1 MPIKPP
7 NLDDR
12 RYADIV
18 AEARALIPQ
27 YCPEWTNFNDADPGM
42 TLVQL
47 FAWMTELIIYRLNR
61 VPDKTYIHF
70 LNFIGEERRRARP
83 SVAPLTFTVSSGR
96 PVEVPAF
103 AKYSTRQRED
113 NVALDYLTMDR
124 LTVHDARITRVMAVK
139 GGPVPAVREI
149 PFNQMD
155 NHPSAL
161 VFAGGRGAQFFDLD
175 PQEYGPDAYTPSQ
188 FFYISHDDFRLMN
201 IQPEEGRR
209 VGRLRVR
216 RQGTDGLPVSAF
228 FEWEYPTKDGWA
240 PIAAE
245 PEKDEVLGMPELAL
259 VTQLPGIVPTTL
271 QVGDLVP
278 EPVANE
284 KWWIRGRL
292 EYEKWLANRM
302 LEDLE
307 IFWKDDRGGEERAIN
322 NWEVRARGRTLEFF
336 LQDVPPIRGGWTI
349 RLAMIDRAV
358 PAGKNAYLPRY
369 RWYYRRGELWEEIPN
384 ERIRIEGTQVIITG
398 PLTDMAT
405 DGYNI
410 RAERIETVFFR
421 GFCPDLELDLTWIR
435 PIELRMFAGDD
446 PRRVEEMLIGEGP
459 WSPFQLAPVLP
470 PTIGRKWYIGSDLF
484 ENRRKA
490 PILLEMEIGFE
501 MNGELIEE
509 PKDLYLIQ
517 MTYRAED
524 NWRVVYTEDK
534 IYSGFTFAA
543 LDEEG
548 SKRAARRKIRIVLD
562 PKTQLKD
569 LGRHEMAGVETTW
582 LRVELLKSS
591 LTGQDEKKVQHPII
605 PRIYSVALS
614 VDKTIGQDTYE
625 QPLPGPRMA
634 EVDVRDQNRRLTRV
648 ITRAVGRLSEYF
660 PYYPF
665 VEIAEPNQAL
675 YLQFDKPL
683 PVGSRHAVQFRCRGE
698 AFLPQGMG
706 MEWEILEQREHARTG
721 WRRVRSSQQ
730 GDDGSERPSYDMAR
744 SGTLDFP
751 LPEVPQV
758 PPDGFW
764 MRGRFTLPAGA
775 ELENI
780 PALPPVTHLLL
791 NTVDVVNLHTVRIER
806 FSGLGVP
813 NQTIQLLKRPVFL
826 RSGEGER
833 PLFTRPEKF
842 EDIKV
847 HIIRDDGT
855 KEDWTPAREG
865 NLLTAGKDDL
875 VFIVDPVEGTL
886 TFGNGIRGR
895 ILPAGSNNVEVEF
908 YRVVPG
914 AQGNVAPRQIVVAE
928 TLADTVEVM
937 NLLPATGGRD
947 AETIEEIVRRAPSL
961 LTSRDR
967 AVTRMDFEVIAREA
981 SAEVARAACPGTM
994 GDDGEVEVIILP
1006 GRREGETVPDPFL
1019 GGGLRD
1025 HVQVYLK
1032 RRSLINV
1039 EPVVRLAGF
1048 MAIDVSI
1055 SLRLRPNANVI
1066 QVREAANNWVH
1077 RFLDPYVGGL
1087 DGEGWPFGGT
1097 LYAQDF
1103 ARMVSDVPEVRHI
1116 VDVQLYDMSA
1126 PDKLRAAPGW
1136 EEGQGVS
1143 EIVLVQ
1149 HDPANP
1155 EAPPRDLFVVRRVR
1169 VRTEEAEE

>member
-18 AEARALIPQ
+18 AEARSLIPQ

-83 SVAPLTFTVSSGR
+83 AVAPLTFTVRTGR
-96 PVEVPAF
+96 PTEVPAF
-103 AKYSTRQRED
+103 GRYSTRQRED
-113 NVALDYLTMDR
+113 NTALDYLTVDR

-149 PFNQMD
+149 PFTQME

-161 VFAGGRGAQFFDLD
+161 VFSGGRGAQFFDLD
-175 PQEYGPDAYTPSQ
+175 PLEYGPDAYTPAQ
-188 FFYISHDDFRLMN
+188 YYYISHDDFRLMN
-201 IQPEEGRR
+201 IKPEEGRR

-216 RQGTDGLPVSAF
+216 RQANDNLPVAAF
-228 FEWEYPTKDGWA
+228 FEWEYPTANGWV
-240 PIAAE
+240 PIEVE
-245 PEKDEVLGMPELAL
+245 PEKDEVLGMPEMAL
-259 VTQLPGIVPTTL
+259 VTAMPGIVPQTF

-336 LQDVPPIRGGWTI
+336 LQDVPPIRGGWTV
-349 RLAMIDRAV
+349 RLAMVDRAV
-358 PAGKNAYLPRY
+358 PAGKNSYLPRY
-369 RWYYRRGELWEEIPN
+369 RWYYRRGELWEEIPK
-384 ERIRIEGTQVIITG
+384 ERIRTEGTMVLITG

-410 RAERIETVFFR
+410 RAERVETVFIR

-446 PRRVEEMLIGEGP
+446 PRRVEEMLLGEGP
-459 WSPFQLAPVLP
+459 WSPFQIAPVVP

-501 MNGELIEE
+501 MNGELIAE
-509 PKDLYLIQ
+509 PKDLYLLQ

-534 IYSGFTFAA
+534 IFSGFTFSN

-548 SKRAARRKIRIVLD
+548 SKRAARRRIRVVLD

-582 LRVELLKSS
+582 LRLELLKSS

-605 PRIYSVALS
+605 PRIYSVQLS

-625 QPLPGPRMA
+625 QPMPGPRMA
-634 EVDVRDQNRRLTRV
+634 QLDHRDQNRRLTRV
-648 ITRAVGRLSEYF
+648 LTRAVGRLSEFF
-660 PYYPF
+660 PFYPF

-698 AFLPQGMG
+698 TFLPAGVG
-706 MEWEILEQREHARTG
+706 MEWEVLEQREHGRTG

-730 GDDGSERPSYDMAR
+730 SDDGTIRPSYDLAR
-744 SGTLDFP
+744 SGTLEFP
-751 LPEVPQV
+751 LPELPQV

-764 MRGRFTLPAGA
+764 LRGRFTVPASA
-775 ELENI
+775 SIENI
-780 PALPPVTHLLL
+780 PALPPVTHVML
-791 NTVDVVNLHTVRIER
+791 NTVDAVNLHTVRIER
-806 FSGLGVP
+806 YSGMGVP
-813 NQTIQLLKRPVFL
+813 NQVIQLMKRPL
-826 RSGEGER
+826 YLHGGEGER
-833 PLFTRPEKF
+833 PLFPRPELF
-842 EDIKV
+842 DDIKV
-847 HIIRDDGT
+847 NIIREDGT
-855 KEDWTPAREG
+855 KEPWLPAREG
-865 NLLTAGKDDL
+865 NLLTAGKDDR
-875 VFIVDPVEGTL
+875 VFVVDPVEGTL

-895 ILPAGSNNVEVEF
+895 ILPVGSNNVEIEH

-914 AQGNVAPRQIVVAE
+914 AQGNVAPYQIVVAE
-928 TLADTVEVM
+928 TLSDAVEVT
-937 NLLPATGGRD
+937 NLLPASGGRD

-967 AVTRMDFEVIAREA
+967 AVTRSDFEVIAKEA
-981 SAEVARAACPGTM
+981 SAEVARAACPGSM
-994 GDDGEVEVIILP
+994 KGDGEVEVIILP
-1006 GRREGETVPDPFL
+1006 GRREGEQIPDPFL
-1019 GGGLRD
+1019 ALGLRD
-1025 HVQVYLK
+1025 HVQTYLK

-1048 MAIDVSI
+1048 LPIDVSI
-1055 SLRLRPNANVI
+1055 TLRLRPNANVVV
-1066 QVREAANNWVH
+1066 VREAAAAWVH

-1087 DGEGWPFGGT
+1087 DAEGWPFGGT

-1103 ARMVSDVPEVRHI
+1103 ARMVSDIPEVRHI
-1116 VDVQLYDMSA
+1116 IDVQLYDMSG
-1126 PDKLRAAPGW
+1126 PDKAKAAPGW
-1136 EEGQGVS
+1136 EEGQGVR
-1143 EIVLVQ
+1143 ELVLVQ
-1149 HDPANP
+1149 QDTGDP
-1155 EAPPRDLFVVRRVR
+1155 ERPPRDLFVVRKVR
-1169 VRTEEAEE
+1169 VRTEEADE